1 MKQHINKT
9 ISANASISHT
19 TPRHLL
25 SSWNRHRPSCEAGTV
40 LTPTWGC
47 GHWHPEVLA
56 HCCPQVPSRF
66 SKGASLS
73 WPLPAL
79 PSAVTSQPGSAPAM
93 LMPPPGLSSGV
104 HRGSPPAP
112 HPPADSPSCRGT
124 ASLCPGGDHGDLERA
139 DVGQV
144 TWAVKSD
151 GGATLRAEMRG
162 KQIMTWGWDKV
173 GVDQE
178 EMKREAKG
186 PIPPSSLFQTTS
198 LTCLQTSTGL
208 QRWIKMQLPPP

>member
-1 MKQHINKT
+1 MLLFHTPHPGTSCPPGIVIGRPVKQ
-9 ISANASISHT
+9 A
-19 TPRHLL
+19 L
-25 SSWNRHRPSCEAGTV
+25 SSPRLGDVDTGIRRSW
-40 LTPTWGC
+40 LTAVPKSS
-47 GHWHPEVLA
+47 LA
-56 HCCPQVPSRF
+56 PSRF

-162 KQIMTWGWDKV
+162 KQIMTWGWDKG

-186 PIPPSSLFQTTS
+186 PIPPSSSFQTTS